1 MRGYLQERRIRYKAK
16 KFGIEVSQVNPAHSS
31 RECPRCHCTDKKNRL
46 GDSFKCSFCGYH
58 GHADLVAALNIL
70 GRLGDKDIRI
80 GMSPSRVKAV
90 LDGRYVGWKSL
101 NHTVSDR
108 TSGAARVV
116 NESPL
121 VQPHRSSQS
130 RSNVQSL
137 YSFPNDGDED
147 FRTSCCFK
155 TILAILSRRASSMRS
170 SLLMES
176 SFADFSMKSSK

>member
-1 MRGYLQERRIRYKAK
+1 MEQTAK
-16 KFGIEVSQVNPAHSS
+16 
-31 RECPRCHCTDKKNRL
+31 RL

-116 NESPL
+116 NESP
-121 VQPHRSSQS
+121 RSASS
-130 RSNVQSL
+130 KSELRSNVQVC
-137 YSFPNDGDED
+137 
-147 FRTSCCFK
+147 T
-155 TILAILSRRASSMRS
+155 AS
-170 SLLMES
+170 
-176 SFADFSMKSSK
+176 K